1 MLPNG
6 GGKMYVGAIFYDFKA
21 DRVDSAVEAWE
32 EHVIPSA
39 KKMEGFIKA
48 ELFIDPKTG
57 KGLDIGYWHSKE
69 DAIRFRENGLFD
81 LLVKEM
87 TPYLKEEPS
96 RQMYKVMVSDL
107 L

>member
-1 MLPNG
+1 
-6 GGKMYVGAIFYDFKA
+6 MYVGAIFYDFKA